1 MRSETKPSQ
10 DEEKNGQE
18 PLLPPIQP
26 VIDFGSVVI
35 KNSRA
40 AIHCLTIAG
49 QIEGHMQLPN
59 TQKATKYEHV
69 LPLLAYLEESDDID
83 GVLFLLN
90 TVGGDVEAGLAIA
103 ELLSGMLK
111 RRGIRHEVLNAK
123 YHEKEAG
130 IIAQAGKFGA
140 VTIATNMAGR
150 GTDIMLGGNAEYLA
164 KSDMR
169 KQDFDEEEIDKATS
183 YFETDDEA
191 VLALRKTYADL
202 LEKHK
207 AEIAPEAEK
216 VREDFTSSAPN
227 ATIPAV
233 STISSEDVPAV
244 REIPAAAVSSFRLRT
259 IL

>member
-83 GVLFLLN
+83 GVCSCS
-90 TVGGDVEAGLAIA
+90 TPSAA
-103 ELLSGMLK
+103 MW
-111 RRGIRHEVLNAK
+111 RRGLP
-123 YHEKEAG
+123 
-130 IIAQAGKFGA
+130 
-140 VTIATNMAGR
+140 
-150 GTDIMLGGNAEYLA
+150 
-164 KSDMR
+164 S
-169 KQDFDEEEIDKATS
+169 
-183 YFETDDEA
+183 
-191 VLALRKTYADL
+191 
-202 LEKHK
+202 
-207 AEIAPEAEK
+207 P
-216 VREDFTSSAPN
+216 SS
-227 ATIPAV
+227 
-233 STISSEDVPAV
+233 SQG
-244 REIPAAAVSSFRLRT
+244 
-259 IL
+259 